1 MDIDGLGEEI
11 MTRLEDEGL
20 VARCRGP
27 LRARAENS
35 WPRWTWVA
43 SKQDGTPVLLGD
55 DGGREGLLDSIEAS
69 KSRPLSRVLFGLGIR
84 HVGSTVAEDIAGAFR
99 SMDALEAAAREG
111 GEDVSTSDPIAEIE
125 GVGPAIA
132 QSVRAFFD
140 VPDNRALVERLAQR
154 GVSLADENAGPSR
167 PQTLGGLTFVLTG
180 TLQGRTRTEAQEA
193 LKELGAKVSSSVSK
207 KTSYVV
213 AGADAG
219 SKADK
224 AAELGV
230 PVLDEATLEQ
240 IIDSGKPP
248 AEEVGA

>member
-1 MDIDGLGEEI
+1 MSQIS
-11 MTRLEDEGL
+11 TRST
-20 VARCRGP
+20 
-27 LRARAENS
+27 ENS
-35 WPRWTWVA
+35 SA
-43 SKQDGTPVLLGD
+43 SLDMGRIKQDGTPVLLGD
-55 DGGREGLLDSIEAS
+55 AVAEKVHSSIDAS
-69 KSRPLSRVLFGLGIR
+69 KSQPLAKVLFGLGIR
-84 HVGSTVAEDIAGAFR
+84 HVGSTVSEDIAAAFG
-99 SMDALEAAAREG
+99 SMGALEVAARESG
-111 GEDVSTSDPIAEIE
+111 DDVSSDPIAEIE

-132 QSVRAFFD
+132 QSIRAFFD
-140 VPDNRALVERLAQR
+140 VPDNRDLVGRLAQA
-154 GVSLADENAGPSR
+154 GVSLADESRRPSR

-193 LKELGAKVSSSVSK
+193 LKELGAKVSGSVSK

-230 PVLDEATLEQ
+230 PILDEAALEQ